1 MHSIEGVKIAE
12 ISKTVDRLLK
22 EAGNPLLV
30 AMPSLPPKESPQTR
44 IESLIR
50 SNPCMVFMKGTPKD
64 ARCGFSRQLI
74 ELLDRHGCPYAS
86 FNILEDEEIRQQLK
100 EYSNWP
106 TFPQLYINR
115 EFIGGLDIAKELDTS
130 GDLAKMLPKREPVTA
145 EVLATGQSSLETR
158 LTALINKSKV
168 MLFMK
173 GTPSVPE
180 CGFSSQIVD
189 LLGKVNAKF
198 ESFNIFEDE
207 EVRQGLK
214 SFSNWP
220 TYPQLYVN
228 GELIGG
234 VDIVKV
240 CLDSCIFGV
249 AIINRTRNFMKMMS
263 LAHYWPHHNDN
274 HKNKNCFYRKL
285 LDNKGPFPKDDCPF
299 KQELEAQI
307 DFGLPLFCSAF
318 CLV

>member
-12 ISKTVDRLLK
+12 ISKTVERLLK
-22 EAGNPLLV
+22 EAENPSLV
-30 AMPSLPPKESPQTR
+30 AMPSLPPKESPKAR

-74 ELLDRHGCPYAS
+74 ELLDRQGCPYAS
-86 FNILEDEEIRQQLK
+86 FNILEDEEVRQQLK

-115 EFIGGLDIAKELDTS
+115 EFIGGLDIAKELDAS
-130 GDLAKMLPKREPVTA
+130 GDLAKMLPKREADTV
-145 EVLATGQSSLETR
+145 ATGQSSLATR
-158 LTALINKSKV
+158 LTGLINKSRV

-180 CGFSSQIVD
+180 CGFSRQIVD
-189 LLGKVNAKF
+189 LLDKMNAKF
-198 ESFNIFEDE
+198 ESFNILEDD

-214 SFSNWP
+214 SFSSWP

-234 VDIVKV
+234 LDIVKV
-240 CLDSCIFGV
+240 CLHSYIFGG
-249 AIINRTRNFMKMMS
+249 
-263 LAHYWPHHNDN
+263 HY
-274 HKNKNCFYRKL
+274 
-285 LDNKGPFPKDDCPF
+285 
-299 KQELEAQI
+299 
-307 DFGLPLFCSAF
+307 
-318 CLV
+318 